1 MRIALIE
8 AFYDYNMSY
17 LDEWRN
23 AWTENSGSVIS
34 INLLKSRDIKTLEK
48 SIPELDLIVMLHT
61 VNGDSNQWLPRVIPA
76 LQRRKCKLVTHVG
89 NEFSSPWLSMETRLD
104 HLRQIA
110 PDIIATQISLK
121 SAEWLYRSSNAKV
134 VFAPHG
140 MPTLDSI
147 SVKNQRNIDLGL
159 RGFKYP
165 WFLLD
170 DERNN
175 TIDEVLNV
183 SRNLGF
189 KVDSSSTKRF
199 GRDEWFEFL
208 SRTKI
213 TTSTEAGSKY
223 VFDTD
228 EVWQP
233 ALRAIAKE
241 AGITRQ
247 LESDAVGMKFARQLP
262 APLKLKLRK
271 FARVLNIEQGAVA
284 EIDENL
290 AARLYSM
297 TKFEEYP
304 SVDGKALSS
313 RHLDSIATGTWQ
325 ILRPGE
331 YGGILIP
338 GSHYSLWD
346 KNNGESILNDAR
358 NAFHDGRAEKARSS
372 LQGGNS
378 YSSRVQDILKHLI
391 F

>member
-175 TIDEVLNV
+175 TIDEV
-183 SRNLGF
+183 
-189 KVDSSSTKRF
+189 
-199 GRDEWFEFL
+199 
-208 SRTKI
+208 
-213 TTSTEAGSKY
+213 
-223 VFDTD
+223 
-228 EVWQP
+228 
-233 ALRAIAKE
+233 
-241 AGITRQ
+241 
-247 LESDAVGMKFARQLP
+247 
-262 APLKLKLRK
+262 
-271 FARVLNIEQGAVA
+271 
-284 EIDENL
+284 
-290 AARLYSM
+290 
-297 TKFEEYP
+297 
-304 SVDGKALSS
+304 
-313 RHLDSIATGTWQ
+313 
-325 ILRPGE
+325 
-331 YGGILIP
+331 
-338 GSHYSLWD
+338 
-346 KNNGESILNDAR
+346 
-358 NAFHDGRAEKARSS
+358 
-372 LQGGNS
+372 
-378 YSSRVQDILKHLI
+378 
-391 F
+391 